1 MTYKIIKQDLFKMS
15 YEDYWLAHC
24 VNATYELGAGIAKT
38 FDEKYNMKY
47 FLRSLY
53 PQPKDNEAYW
63 VGHALPVGNI
73 FNLVTKIKH
82 WHKPTYEKLYK
93 ALEDM
98 RRQCEKYDIKKL
110 AMPKIGCGLDKLDWN
125 KVESIIFDVFNSC
138 DIEIVIC
145 YL

>member
-1 MTYKIIKQDLFKMS
+1 MTYKIIKKDLFEMPK
-15 YEDYWLAHC
+15 DYWFAHC

-47 FLRSLY
+47 FLRFLY

-63 VGHALPVGNI
+63 VGHALPAGNV
-73 FNLVTKIKH
+73 FNLVTKVKH
-82 WHKPTYEKLYK
+82 YDKPTYESLGI
-93 ALEDM
+93 ALKDM
-98 RRQCEKYDIKKL
+98 RRQCEEYGIKKL
-110 AMPKIGCGLDKLDWN
+110 AMPKIGCGLDRLDWN
-125 KVESIIFDVFNSC
+125 RVESMILNIFNEC